1 MEEWVCSADPIKGW
15 KEWKEFF
22 EVLLSFIP
30 NQTLPYLNSHTY
42 TQTQVPDHGRTAW
55 MHNKTKATQWDRPQY
70 SDPTATRVMIRW
82 KLGSQASLWLAFVA
96 KVGGGLHRI
105 YCDIAAVKSR
115 LRRTCVELL
124 IKLRCVL
131 LSGYL
136 IKSTDRH
143 NADAVSS
150 IIAAF
155 GRLLAYRSKLEQL
168 TVTNESSEENEDM
181 KVIEQVAV
189 VLSAEGTS
197 PKINKVAQRPGWELE
212 GGKVSQGAFQL
223 LTRDQEA
230 LANAFRSST
239 GT

>member
-197 PKINKVAQRPGWELE
+197 PKINKVAQRPGWYVVIL
-212 GGKVSQGAFQL
+212 KNVTLSLSLSFSLSLHTHTHTQHFK
-223 LTRDQEA
+223 R
-230 LANAFRSST
+230 R
-239 GT
+239 